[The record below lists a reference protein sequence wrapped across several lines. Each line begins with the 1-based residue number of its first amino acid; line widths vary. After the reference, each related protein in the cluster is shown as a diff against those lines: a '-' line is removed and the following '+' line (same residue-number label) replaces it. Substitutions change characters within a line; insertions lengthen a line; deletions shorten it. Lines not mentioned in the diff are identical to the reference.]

1 MKFLSD
7 IVLSEL
13 ISVKRHLISKLNDHF
28 KTYCMKYLLL
38 GFACFLSVFAFSQ
51 DRTLSGKIIAKSNGA
66 PIAGASIVVKGKV
79 TGTTS
84 GADGS
89 FSIKVT
95 PGAKL
100 ILSGSGFL
108 LKEVAVT
115 TANQVNIILEEDV
128 QNLNDVVVIG
138 YGTQKRID
146 RTGASSTIKG
156 DKLASVPV
164 GSFDAALQG
173 RAPGLQ
179 VSQAGGAPGSPVR
192 IQVRGTSSVSSGTE
206 PLYVV
211 DGMIIFQ
218 DLTGTRGLNPLI
230 NINANDIE

>member
-1 MKFLSD
+1 M
-7 IVLSEL
+7 
-13 ISVKRHLISKLNDHF
+13 
-28 KTYCMKYLLL
+28 
-38 GFACFLSVFAFSQ
+38 
-51 DRTLSGKIIAKSNGA
+51 
-66 PIAGASIVVKGKV
+66 
-79 TGTTS
+79 
-84 GADGS
+84 
-89 FSIKVT
+89 
-95 PGAKL
+95 
-100 ILSGSGFL
+100 
-108 LKEVAVT
+108 
-115 TANQVNIILEEDV
+115 
-128 QNLNDVVVIG
+128 VVIG

-146 RTGASSTIKG
+146 RTGASSTVLG
-156 DKLASVPV
+156 DKLAGIPV

-230 NINANDIE
+230 NINANDIESVEVLKDAAATAIYGSRGANGVVLVTTKTGKKGQGRTTIDINRGVTSALKTMEYVNGSQWLELVDKARSNSINYGIAPNLAAFDPLTL